1 MSEDKPEDKKEKEFK
16 TQGGM
21 LSGADIRKR
30 IIHKDDIDK
39 YLELFEKRD
48 WDGIE
53 KSKWKQSNGSEVEEL
68 GWEKRFVITDYNE
81 LNVTPFSYDLSL
93 VLQRYKRFQ

>member
-1 MSEDKPEDKKEKEFK
+1 MAEERNDKGIK

-48 WDGIE
+48 FRCLAGA
-53 KSKWKQSNGSEVEEL
+53 KV
-68 GWEKRFVITDYNE
+68 
-81 LNVTPFSYDLSL
+81 FSL
-93 VLQRYKRFQ
+93 